1 MNSNYLFIR
10 GLLCVA
16 LAFSFACE
24 GPAGKTGADGAPGE
38 PGADGAPGGLGE
50 DGAPGTDGTPGG
62 LGEDGAPGAP
72 GEDGAPGAPGEPGA
86 DGLCAGAT
94 QLEIT
99 SVDGLPEKVYE
110 YRSDIVT
117 VVSNAAD
124 ASGLSLSVSGGGLDV
139 TFADNGDGTITMNSG
154 ATAQGSANFTLTATD
169 GCSIATYSFGI
180 EDINESTSIINVV
193 NMTSVAV
200 DVWSIWNVDGVENN
214 AFEITTFGVEPF
226 DVEGEET
233 IKGGNNTIMVFVE
246 DEISSPADEYEPEVL
261 LGETT
266 LEIDQDTAYSLFIY
280 ESPEGLIFDL
290 VNTPIP
296 EDGNGTVIVRHKAMS
311 VGPVSL
317 FAIDNT
323 ADPVTQ
329 TELID
334 ELAFESSSDALSV
347 PAGDYDLGL
356 DIDGDDIID
365 IFFPPFTVEDGGRHI
380 IDANEG
386 TTACYS
392 GVSFDFVTS
401 DEYDFSSEVSTLEL
415 GSSEPGAP
423 VQVGPEG
430 QVNFDDLVA
439 GLPYNVPYTTNETV
453 SIGDASYRSI
463 EAPGASQITLGVGI
477 DTEGCCDDFVVYDG
491 AGTEIFRSGGFNAC
505 IEIIVPGSVAV
516 LGVDSDSSVE
526 FSGYTVFAAS
536 FE

>member
-10 GLLCVA
+10 GLLCVV

-24 GPAGKTGADGAPGE
+24 GPEGKTGADGAQGD
-38 PGADGAPGGLGE
+38 PGAE
-50 DGAPGTDGTPGG
+50 
-62 LGEDGAPGAP
+62 GAPGAT
-72 GEDGAPGAPGEPGA
+72 GAEGAPGAPGEPGA
-86 DGLCAGAT
+86 PGATGADGAPGADGLCAGAT
-94 QLEIT
+94 RLEIT
-99 SVDGLPEKVYE
+99 SIDGLPEKVYE

-124 ASGLSLSVSGGGLDV
+124 ASALSLSVSGGGLDV
-139 TFADNGDGTITMNSG
+139 TFADNGDGTMTMNSG
-154 ATAQGSANFTLTATD
+154 ATAEGAANYTLTATD
-169 GCSIATYSFGI
+169 GCSIATYSFRV
-180 EDINESTSIINVV
+180 EDINESASIINVV
-193 NMTSVAV
+193 NMTSVDV
-200 DVWSIWNVDGVENN
+200 DVWSTWNVDGVEDN
-214 AFEITTFGVEPF
+214 AFEITSFGVGPF
-226 DVEGEET
+226 DVEGEGT

-246 DEISSPADEYEPEVL
+246 DAISSPADEYEPEVL

-266 LEIDQDTAYSLFIY
+266 LDIDPDTAYSLFIY
-280 ESPEGLIFDL
+280 ESPEGLTFDL

-296 EDGNGTVIVRHKAMS
+296 EEGNGTVIVRHKAMS

-323 ADPVTQ
+323 VDPATQ

-334 ELAFESSSDALSV
+334 ELAFESSSDALGI

-356 DIDGDDIID
+356 DIDGDDVID

-380 IDANEG
+380 VDANEV

-401 DEYDFSSEVSTLEL
+401 YEYDYNSEVATLQL
-415 GSSEPGAP
+415 DSEPGAP
-423 VQVGPEG
+423 VEVGPEG
-430 QVNFDDLVA
+430 QVNFDALVA
-439 GLPYNVPYTTNETV
+439 GLPYNVPYSNSETV
-453 SIGDASYRSI
+453 SIGDGSYRSI

-477 DTEGCCDDFVVYDG
+477 DTEGCCDEFVVYDG
-491 AGTEIFRSGGFNAC
+491 AGTEVFRSAGSNAC
-505 IEIIVPGSVAV
+505 VEIVVPGSVAV
-516 LGVDSDSSVE
+516 LGVNSDSSVDS
-526 FSGYTVFAAS
+526 FGFAGYLGYTIFAAS